1 MSSSEQ
7 VPSGEGGPAD
17 PRTGDRSPGGGA
29 SGGRAP
35 GGRSRGRRSRGGRG
49 RSRDD
54 AQPRDGQPGGPR
66 QPRDGRPQ
74 ADPQPRDGQ
83 PRDDQPRD
91 DQQPRDG
98 RPRDGRRPARG
109 RGRGGRDRDGGEQQ
123 TARQAARLAAA
134 HETLP
139 PLRYPEDLPV
149 TGRREEL
156 VRLIRDHQVV
166 VVAGATGSGKT
177 TQLPKL
183 ALEAGRGRSGLIG
196 HTQPRRIAARSVA
209 ERIAE
214 EVGSPLGEHVGF
226 SVRFTDS
233 TGPRTLLK
241 VMTDGILLAEIQ
253 RDPMLRRYDTVIVD
267 EAHERSLNVD
277 VLLGYLHR
285 LLPQR
290 PDLHLVITSAT
301 IDPQRFADHF
311 GGAPVVEVSG
321 RTYPV
326 EIRYR
331 PYAGDEADAGDER
344 DEPQAVVD
352 AVTELLTEGDG
363 DVLVFCSGER
373 EIRESVD
380 ALTRQ
385 LSGSVL
391 GLEVLPLYA
400 RLSAAD
406 QHRIFAPHTG
416 TRVIVSTN
424 VAETSLTVPGIRYVV
439 DTGLARISR
448 YSLRTKVQRLPIEP
462 ISQASAT
469 QRAGRSGRLAPGVA
483 IRLYGEADHEARP
496 EFTEPEVRRT
506 NLASVLLQL
515 TSLGIDDVEQLD
527 WLDPPDPRQVK
538 DGLALLEEL
547 GAVAE
552 ELEQDERGR
561 VTRHRRLTAVGR
573 TLARLP
579 VDPRL
584 GRMLLEADRN
594 GCLDEVRAV
603 VAGLSIMDVR
613 QRPADDEAR
622 ADLAHRRFRVEGS
635 DLLTRLALWRYL
647 RARREEL
654 SSSAFRRMCLA
665 EHLHHARVREWFDL
679 DAQLRQVCREAG
691 LGPNG
696 LLKDADEPR
705 KGSEATAYAQ
715 IEVGVA
721 ETVHRSMLPGLL
733 SHIGYREGD
742 ATDYLGARGA
752 RFAVGP
758 GSVLPRPR
766 PAGTAGAKRAKNA
779 GPRWVMATELVE
791 TARLFAR
798 DCAVIDPDWVEP
810 VAGHLVRRTY
820 SEPRWNASRGQVE
833 ATEKVT
839 LYGIPLV
846 AARTVGYGTVD
857 PGLSRELFVRHALV
871 ERDWAGRHAFLADNE
886 RLMTEVREIEE
897 RTRRRDVVV
906 DDTAVFAFYDARVP
920 ADVVSAAHFDA
931 WWKSARRDTPD
942 LLTMTRADVLAG
954 DGHAGVVVQQFPD
967 HLDVPHLDGTV
978 ALPLAY
984 RFSPGADDDGV
995 TVTVPEQ
1002 VLAAVDADA
1011 LGWLV
1016 PGLREELLTALV
1028 RSLPKALRRS
1038 FAPAPDHAAAVL
1050 AKVSPDGSVPRGP
1063 VREVLARAL
1072 TDLGGPVVTADDMD
1086 ASALPAH
1093 LLPRVRV
1100 VDSAGAVLVEG
1111 TDVDQLRRRLSGRAQ
1126 ESLARATSSLERRGL
1141 TEVPTEPLPEVVER
1155 RMAGHEVRG
1164 WPAWVDEGTTLG
1176 VRVLSQRPAAVTAHD
1191 RGVRRAVLMGVRS
1204 PLGAITKTLD
1214 VPTRLALSWS
1224 PYPSVLDL
1232 LEDCLAAAVTSLVR
1246 TARPDG
1252 TWGVRDA
1259 AAVAALVEV
1268 VRADV
1273 HPVTEDVV
1281 RTVSRVLTAAHA
1293 ARDRV
1298 SRLTSPALRD
1308 TVADVRA
1315 QVDWLV
1321 APGFVLATGVARLPH
1336 LLRYL
1341 AAVERRLD
1349 AAELDP
1355 GRDGLLLD
1363 RVLPA
1368 YDAYLDVVDA
1378 LPEGAG
1384 IPAALLDVRWMVEEL
1399 RVSVFAQQLGTAHPV
1414 SEKRIRTALAA
1425 LGG

>member
-1 MSSSEQ
+1 M
-7 VPSGEGGPAD
+7 
-17 PRTGDRSPGGGA
+17 
-29 SGGRAP
+29 
-35 GGRSRGRRSRGGRG
+35 
-49 RSRDD
+49 
-54 AQPRDGQPGGPR
+54 
-66 QPRDGRPQ
+66 
-74 ADPQPRDGQ
+74 
-83 PRDDQPRD
+83 
-91 DQQPRDG
+91 
-98 RPRDGRRPARG
+98 
-109 RGRGGRDRDGGEQQ
+109 
-123 TARQAARLAAA
+123 
-134 HETLP
+134 P
-139 PLRYPEDLPV
+139 PLSYPEDLPV
-149 TGRREEL
+149 VGRRSEL

-183 ALEAGRGRSGLIG
+183 ALEAGRGTTGLIG

-214 EVGSPLGEHVGF
+214 EVGTPLGEHVGF
-226 SVRFTDS
+226 AVRFTDS
-233 TGPRTLLK
+233 TGPSTLLK

-285 LLPQR
+285 LLPRR
-290 PDLHLVITSAT
+290 PDLHLIITSAT
-301 IDPQRFADHF
+301 IDPARFADHF

-331 PYAGDEADAGDER
+331 PYAGDEAAAGDDR

-352 AVTELLTEGDG
+352 AVAELLTEGDG

-373 EIRESVD
+373 EIREACD

-385 LSGSVL
+385 LSGSYV
-391 GLEVLPLYA
+391 GLEVLPLFA

-406 QHRIFAPHTG
+406 QHRIFAAHAG
-416 TRVIVSTN
+416 RRVIVSTN

-483 IRLYGEADHEARP
+483 IRLYGEADHDARP

-515 TSLGIDDVEQLD
+515 TSLGIDDIEELD

-552 ELEQDERGR
+552 QVEQDERGR
-561 VTRHRRLTAVGR
+561 VSRHRRLTDVGR

-594 GCLDEVRAV
+594 GCLDEVRAL
-603 VAGLSIMDVR
+603 VAGLSIIDVR
-613 QRPADDEAR
+613 QRPVEAE
-622 ADLAHRRFRVEGS
+622 AAAEASHRRFRVEGS

-679 DAQLRQVCREAG
+679 DAQLRQVCKEAR

-696 LLKDADEPR
+696 LLRTEDEPR
-705 KGSEATAYAQ
+705 RGAEASAYAQ
-715 IEVGVA
+715 LEASVA
-721 ETVHRSMLPGLL
+721 DTVHRSMLPGLL
-733 SHIGYREGD
+733 SHIGFREGD
-742 ATDYLGARGA
+742 ATDYLGARAA
-752 RFAVGP
+752 RFSIGS

-766 PAGTAGAKRAKNA
+766 PGGAGAKRAKNA
-779 GPRWVMATELVE
+779 GARWVMATELVE
-791 TARLFAR
+791 TTRLFAR
-798 DCAVIDPDWVEP
+798 DCAVIEPDWVEP
-810 VAGHLVRRTY
+810 VAGHLVRRSY
-820 SEPRWNASRGQVE
+820 SEPRWNTGRGQVE

-846 AARTVGYGTVD
+846 AARAVGYSTVD
-857 PGLSRELFVRHALV
+857 PVLSRELFLRHALV
-871 ERDWAGRHAFLADNE
+871 ERDWDSRHAFLVDNA
-886 RLMTEVREIEE
+886 RLMDEVRQIEE

-906 DDTAVFAFYDARVP
+906 DDTAVHAFYDARVP
-920 ADVVSAAHFDA
+920 ADVVSARHFDA
-931 WWKSARRDTPD
+931 WWKQARHVTPD
-942 LLTMTRADVLAG
+942 LLTMTQPDVLAG
-954 DGHAGVVVQQFPD
+954 DGHAGPVVEQFPD

-978 ALPLAY
+978 ALALSY
-984 RFSPGADDDGV
+984 VFSPGAPDDGV

-1002 VLAAVDADA
+1002 VLAALDADA

-1016 PGLREELLTALV
+1016 PGLREELVTALV

-1050 AKVSPDGSVPRGP
+1050 DRVSPGGAVPRGD
-1063 VREVLARAL
+1063 VREVVAGAL
-1072 TDLGGPVVTADDMD
+1072 TDLGGPVVTPDDLD
-1086 ASALPAH
+1086 PGVLPAH
-1093 LLPRVRV
+1093 LRPRVRV
-1100 VDSAGAVLVEG
+1100 VDTAGTVLAEG
-1111 TDVDQLRRRLSGRAQ
+1111 SDVVRLRRGLAGRAQ
-1126 ESLARATSSLERRGL
+1126 DSLARATASMERRSL
-1141 TEVPTEPLPEVVER
+1141 DAAPAERLAEVVE
-1155 RMAGHEVRG
+1155 AQLSGHEVRG
-1164 WPAWVDEGTTLG
+1164 WPAWVDEGSTLG
-1176 VRVLSQRPAAVTAHD
+1176 VRVVQQREAAVVAHD
-1191 RGVRRAVLMGVRS
+1191 RGVRRALLLGLAS
-1204 PLGAITKTLD
+1204 PLGSITRTLD
-1214 VPTRLALSWS
+1214 VPTRLALSWT
-1224 PYPSVLDL
+1224 PYPSVLDM
-1232 LEDCLAAAVTSLVR
+1232 LEDCLATAVTQLVR
-1246 TARPDG
+1246 RALPEG
-1252 TWGVRDA
+1252 TWSVRDA
-1259 AAVAALVEV
+1259 GAVEALRDA

-1273 HPVTEDVV
+1273 HPVTDELV
-1281 RTVSRVLTAAHA
+1281 RTVSRVLSAAHGV
-1293 ARDRV
+1293 RDRL
-1298 SRLTSPALRD
+1298 SRLGRPQLAD

-1321 APGFVLATGVARLPH
+1321 APGFVLATGATRLPH
-1336 LLRYL
+1336 VLRYL
-1341 AAVERRLD
+1341 GAVGRRLD
-1349 AAELDP
+1349 AAETDP
-1355 GRDGLLLD
+1355 GRDLVLLD

-1368 YDAYLDVVDA
+1368 YDAYLDVVDS
-1378 LPEGAG
+1378 LPEGTAV
-1384 IPAALLDVRWMVEEL
+1384 PASLLEVRWMVEEL

-1414 SEKRIRTALAA
+1414 SEKRIRNALAPWT
-1425 LGG
+1425 G

>member
-1 MSSSEQ
+1 MSS
-7 VPSGEGGPAD
+7 PTRPARRSG
-17 PRTGDRSPGGGA
+17 
-29 SGGRAP
+29 
-35 GGRSRGRRSRGGRG
+35 RGRRPSSGQGQQ
-49 RSRDD
+49 
-54 AQPRDGQPGGPR
+54 AQR
-66 QPRDGRPQ
+66 Q
-74 ADPQPRDGQ
+74 
-83 PRDDQPRD
+83 
-91 DQQPRDG
+91 
-98 RPRDGRRPARG
+98 
-109 RGRGGRDRDGGEQQ
+109 
-123 TARQAARLAAA
+123 TARLAAA
-134 HETLP
+134 RETMP

-149 TGRREEL
+149 SGRREEL

-183 ALEAGRGRSGLIG
+183 ALEAGRGTTGLIG

-214 EVGSPLGEHVGF
+214 EVGTPLGQHVGF
-226 SVRFTDS
+226 AVRFTDS
-233 TGPRTLLK
+233 TGPSTVLK

-253 RDPMLRRYDTVIVD
+253 RDPMLRRYDTIIVD

-285 LLPQR
+285 LLPRR

-326 EIRYR
+326 DIRYR
-331 PYAGDEADAGDER
+331 PYSGDEAEAGDDR

-373 EIRESVD
+373 EIREACE

-391 GLEVLPLYA
+391 GLEVLPLFA

-406 QHRIFAPHTG
+406 QHRIFAPHAG

-483 IRLYGEADHEARP
+483 IRLYGEADHDARP

-515 TSLGIDDVEQLD
+515 TSLGIDDIEELD

-561 VTRHRRLTAVGR
+561 VTRHRRLTPVGR

-584 GRMLLEADRN
+584 GRMLLEADTN
-594 GCLDEVRAV
+594 GCLDEVRAL
-603 VAGLSIMDVR
+603 VAGLSIIDVR
-613 QRPADDEAR
+613 QRPSDDEAR
-622 ADLAHRRFRVEGS
+622 AELAHRRFRVEGS

-647 RARREEL
+647 KARREEL

-679 DAQLRQVCREAG
+679 DGQLRQVCKEAK

-696 LLKDADEPR
+696 LLRPEDEPR
-705 KGSEATAYAQ
+705 RGSDAGAYAQ
-715 IEVGVA
+715 LEASVA
-721 ETVHRSMLPGLL
+721 DTVHRSLLPGLL
-733 SHIGYREGD
+733 SHIGFREGD
-742 ATDYLGARGA
+742 ATDYLGARGT
-752 RFAVGP
+752 RFSIGS
-758 GSVLPRPR
+758 GSVLPRAR
-766 PAGTAGAKRAKNA
+766 PAGTSGAKRAKNA

-798 DCAVIDPDWVEP
+798 DCAVIEPDWVEP

-820 SEPRWNASRGQVE
+820 SEPRWNAGRGQVE

-846 AARTVGYGTVD
+846 AARTVGYSRVD
-857 PGLSRELFVRHALV
+857 PALSRELFLRHGLV
-871 ERDWAGRHAFLADNE
+871 ERDWESRHAFLADNAA
-886 RLMTEVREIEE
+886 LMAEVREIEE

-920 ADVVSAAHFDA
+920 GDVVSARHFDA
-931 WWKSARRDTPD
+931 WWKQARRDAPD

-954 DGHAGVVVQQFPD
+954 DGRAGPVVEQFPD

-984 RFSPGADDDGV
+984 RFSPGASDDGV

-1002 VLAAVDADA
+1002 VLAALDADA

-1016 PGLREELLTALV
+1016 PGLREELVTALV

-1038 FAPAPDHAAAVL
+1038 FAPAPDHAAGVLERVAPGGTTPSGEVRAV
-1050 AKVSPDGSVPRGP
+1050 V
-1063 VREVLARAL
+1063 ARAL
-1072 TDLGGPVVTADDMD
+1072 TELGGPVVQADDLD
-1086 ASALPAH
+1086 ASGLPAH
-1093 LLPRVRV
+1093 LRMRVRV
-1100 VDSAGAVLVEG
+1100 VDTKGTVLAEG
-1111 TDVDQLRRRLSGRAQ
+1111 GDVDDLRGRLAGRAQ
-1126 ESLARATSSLERRGL
+1126 DSLSRATASMERRGL
-1141 TEVPTEPLPEVVER
+1141 DAAPVELLPDVVER
-1155 RMAGHEVRG
+1155 EVAGHEVRG
-1164 WPAWVDEGTTLG
+1164 WPAWVDEGATLG
-1176 VRVLSQRPAAVTAHD
+1176 VRVLSSREAAVVAHD
-1191 RGVRRAVLMGVRS
+1191 RGVRRAVLLDLRS
-1204 PLGAITKTLD
+1204 PLGAIAKTLD
-1214 VPTRLALSWS
+1214 VPTRLALSWT
-1224 PYPSVLDL
+1224 PYPSVLDM

-1246 TARPDG
+1246 QHRPGG
-1252 TWGVRDA
+1252 TWPVRDR
-1259 AAVAALVEV
+1259 AAVDALREIVRADVPPVTEEV

-1273 HPVTEDVV
+1273 HPVTEEVV
-1281 RTVSRVLTAAHA
+1281 RTVSRVLSAAHGV
-1293 ARDRV
+1293 RDRL

-1321 APGFVLATGVARLPH
+1321 AQGFVLATGAERLPH
-1336 LLRYL
+1336 VLRYL

-1349 AAELDP
+1349 AAEVDP
-1355 GRDGLLLD
+1355 GRDALLLD
-1363 RVLPA
+1363 KVLPA
-1368 YDAYLDVVDA
+1368 YDAYLDVVDT
-1378 LPEGAG
+1378 LPDGVAV
-1384 IPAALLDVRWMVEEL
+1384 PASLLEVRWMVEEL

-1414 SEKRIRTALAA
+1414 SEKRIRNALAA
-1425 LGG
+1425 WTAARG

>member
-1 MSSSEQ
+1 M
-7 VPSGEGGPAD
+7 
-17 PRTGDRSPGGGA
+17 TGDRPR
-29 SGGRAP
+29 RAP
-35 GGRSRGRRSRGGRG
+35 RAESSRTDNSRT
-49 RSRDD
+49 
-54 AQPRDGQPGGPR
+54 
-66 QPRDGRPQ
+66 
-74 ADPQPRDGQ
+74 
-83 PRDDQPRD
+83 
-91 DQQPRDG
+91 
-98 RPRDGRRPARG
+98 DGRRTDTPRSESSRTDSPGTGGTGRPNRPDRPRRG
-109 RGRGGRDRDGGEQQ
+109 EHQAQ
-123 TARQAARLAAA
+123 RQVERLAAA
-134 HETLP
+134 RATLP
-139 PLRYPEDLPV
+139 PLRYPEELPV

-156 VRLIRDHQVV
+156 VRLIRENQVV

-183 ALEAGRGRSGLIG
+183 ALEAGRGTTGLIG

-214 EVGSPLGEHVGF
+214 EVGTPLGEHVGF
-226 SVRFTDS
+226 AVRFTDS
-233 TGPRTLLK
+233 TGPSTLLK

-253 RDPMLRRYDTVIVD
+253 RDPMLRRYDTIIVD

-326 EIRYR
+326 DIRYR
-331 PYAGDEADAGDER
+331 PYSGDEADPADDR
-344 DEPQAVVD
+344 DEPQAIVD

-373 EIRESVD
+373 EIREACD
-380 ALTRQ
+380 ALTRE
-385 LSGSVL
+385 LSGAVL
-391 GLEVLPLYA
+391 GLEVLPLFA

-416 TRVIVSTN
+416 TRVVVSTN

-462 ISQASAT
+462 VSQASAT
-469 QRAGRSGRLAPGVA
+469 QRAGRSGRLAPGIAV
-483 IRLYGEADHEARP
+483 RLYGEADHDSRP

-515 TSLGIDDVEQLD
+515 TSLGIDDVEELD

-547 GAVAE
+547 GAVDE
-552 ELEQDERGR
+552 QLEQDERGR
-561 VTRHRRLTAVGR
+561 VTRSRRLTATGR

-584 GRMLLEADRN
+584 GRMLLEADRL

-603 VAGLSIMDVR
+603 VAGLSIIDVR

-622 ADLAHRRFRVEGS
+622 AELAHRRFRVDGS
-635 DLLTRLALWRYL
+635 DLLTRLAMWRYL
-647 RARREEL
+647 RSRRDEL

-679 DAQLRQVCREAG
+679 DGQLRQVCKEAG

-696 LLKDADEPR
+696 ALREEDEPR
-705 KGSEATAYAQ
+705 RGADAAAFAEFEAS
-715 IEVGVA
+715 VA
-721 ETVHRSMLPGLL
+721 ETVHRAMLPGLL
-733 SHIGYREGD
+733 SHIGFREGD

-752 RFAVGP
+752 RFSVAP

-766 PAGTAGAKRAKNA
+766 PAGTAGAGRAKNA

-820 SEPRWNASRGQVE
+820 SEPRWNAGRGQVE

-846 AARTVGYGTVD
+846 AARTVGYARVD
-857 PGLSRELFVRHALV
+857 PGLARELFVRHALV
-871 ERDWAGRHAFLADNE
+871 ERDWESRHAFLAANE
-886 RLMTEVREIEE
+886 SLMAEVRQIEE

-906 DDTAVFAFYDARVP
+906 DDTAVYAFYDARVP
-920 ADVVSAAHFDA
+920 ADVVSARHFDA
-931 WWKSARRDTPD
+931 WWKQARHETPD
-942 LLTMTRADVLAG
+942 LLTMTRADVMTGSGGGPA
-954 DGHAGVVVQQFPD
+954 VEQFPD
-967 HLDVPHLDGTV
+967 TLEVPHLEGTV
-978 ALPLAY
+978 ALALSY
-984 RFSPGADDDGV
+984 VFSPGAPDDGV

-1011 LGWLV
+1011 IGWLV
-1016 PGLREELLTALV
+1016 PGLREELVTALV

-1038 FAPAPDHAAAVL
+1038 FAPAPDHAALVL
-1050 AKVSPDGSVPRGP
+1050 RQVSPDGAAPRGA
-1063 VREVLARAL
+1063 VVDVVARAL
-1072 TDLGGPVVTADDMD
+1072 TGLGGPVVSAGDLDP
-1086 ASALPAH
+1086 ASLPSH
-1093 LLPRVRV
+1093 LRPHVRV
-1100 VDSAGAVLVEG
+1100 VDAGGTVLAEGADVEE
-1111 TDVDQLRRRLSGRAQ
+1111 LRRRLSTRAQ
-1126 ESLARATSSLERRGL
+1126 DSLTRATSSMERRGL
-1141 TEVPTEPLPEVVER
+1141 TVAPAEPLPEVVER
-1155 RMAGHEVRG
+1155 RLAGHEVRG
-1164 WPAWVDEGTTLG
+1164 WPAFVDEGTTLG
-1176 VRVLSQRPAAVTAHD
+1176 VRVMSARADAVVAHD
-1191 RGVRRAVLMGVRS
+1191 RGVRRAVVLGLRS
-1204 PLGAITKTLD
+1204 PIAAITKGLD
-1214 VPTRLALSWS
+1214 VPTRLALSWT
-1224 PYPSVLDL
+1224 PYPDVLAT
-1232 LEDCLAAAVTSLVR
+1232 LEDCLATAVTALVR
-1246 TARPDG
+1246 RHRPDG

-1259 AAVAALVEV
+1259 AAVDALREL

-1281 RTVSRVLTAAHA
+1281 RTVARVLSAAHGV
-1293 ARDRV
+1293 RDRV
-1298 SRLTSPALRD
+1298 SRLRQPALAE

-1321 APGFVLATGVARLPH
+1321 GPGFVLATGVDRLPH
-1336 LLRYL
+1336 VLRYL

-1349 AAELDP
+1349 AAEAGP
-1355 GRDGLLLD
+1355 QRDLQLLD

-1378 LPEGAG
+1378 LPAGAPV
-1384 IPAALLDVRWMVEEL
+1384 PAALLDVRWMVEEL

-1414 SEKRIRTALAA
+1414 SEKRVRTALAPWT
-1425 LGG
+1425 G

>member
-1 MSSSEQ
+1 MPPDPT
-7 VPSGEGGPAD
+7 PSAE
-17 PRTGDRSPGGGA
+17 RGA
-29 SGGRAP
+29 AP
-35 GGRSRGRRSRGGRG
+35 SRRRGGQR
-49 RSRDD
+49 
-54 AQPRDGQPGGPR
+54 
-66 QPRDGRPQ
+66 
-74 ADPQPRDGQ
+74 
-83 PRDDQPRD
+83 
-91 DQQPRDG
+91 
-98 RPRDGRRPARG
+98 RRPGNQRAEPA
-109 RGRGGRDRDGGEQQ
+109 EQQ
-123 TARQAARLAAA
+123 ARRQTARLAAA
-134 HETLP
+134 RETLP
-139 PLRYPEDLPV
+139 PLRYPEELPV
-149 TGRREEL
+149 SGRREEL

-183 ALEAGRGRSGLIG
+183 ALEAGRGTTGLIG

-214 EVGSPLGEHVGF
+214 EVGTPLGGHVGF
-226 SVRFTDS
+226 AVRFTDS
-233 TGPRTLLK
+233 TGPSTLLK

-253 RDPMLRRYDTVIVD
+253 RDPMLRRYDTIIVD

-326 EIRYR
+326 DIRYR
-331 PYAGDEADAGDER
+331 PYAGDEADPRDDR
-344 DEPQAVVD
+344 DEPQAIVD

-373 EIRESVD
+373 EIREACD

-406 QHRIFAPHTG
+406 QHRIFAAHTG
-416 TRVIVSTN
+416 TRVVVSTN

-439 DTGLARISR
+439 DTGLARIAR

-469 QRAGRSGRLAPGVA
+469 QRAGRSGRLSPGVA
-483 IRLYGEADHEARP
+483 IRLYGEADHDARP

-515 TSLGIDDVEQLD
+515 TSLGIDDVEELD

-547 GAVAE
+547 CAVDE
-552 ELEQDERGR
+552 QLEQDERGR
-561 VTRHRRLTAVGR
+561 VTRHRRLTPVGR

-584 GRMLLEADRN
+584 GRMLLEADRL

-603 VAGLSIMDVR
+603 VAGLSIIDVR
-613 QRPADDEAR
+613 QRPVDDEAR

-679 DAQLRQVCREAG
+679 DGQLRQVCTEAG
-691 LGPNG
+691 LGASRA
-696 LLKDADEPR
+696 LRHDDEPR
-705 KGSEATAYAQ
+705 PGAEASAFAE
-715 IEVGVA
+715 IEAAVA
-721 ETVHRSMLPGLL
+721 ETVHRAMLPGLL
-733 SHIGYREGD
+733 SHIGFREGD

-752 RFAVGP
+752 RFSVAP

-766 PAGTAGAKRAKNA
+766 PAGAAGAKRAKNA
-779 GPRWVMATELVE
+779 GVRWLMATELVE

-798 DCAVIDPDWVEP
+798 DCAVIEPDWVEP
-810 VAGHLVRRTY
+810 VAEHLLRRTY
-820 SEPRWNASRGQVE
+820 SEPRWNATRGQVE

-846 AARTVGYGTVD
+846 TARTVGYARVD
-857 PGLSRELFVRHALV
+857 PGLSRELFLRHGLV
-871 ERDWAGRHAFLADNE
+871 ERDWESRHAFLAANE
-886 RLMTEVREIEE
+886 ALMAEVRDIEE

-906 DDTAVFAFYDARVP
+906 DDTAVYAFYDARVP
-920 ADVVSAAHFDA
+920 GDVVSARHFDA
-931 WWKSARRDTPD
+931 WWKQARHDTPD
-942 LLTMTRADVLAG
+942 LLTMQRADVMAG
-954 DGHAGVVVQQFPD
+954 PGGGPVVEQFPD
-967 HLDVPHLDGTV
+967 HLDVPHLEGTV
-978 ALPLAY
+978 ALALSYVFA
-984 RFSPGADDDGV
+984 PGTADDGV

-1016 PGLREELLTALV
+1016 PGLREDLVTALV

-1038 FAPAPDHAAAVL
+1038 FAPAPDHAALVL
-1050 AKVSPDGSVPRGP
+1050 RQVSPDGSVPRGP
-1063 VREVLARAL
+1063 VTEVVARAL
-1072 TDLGGPVVTADDMD
+1072 TGLGGPVVAATDLDLGAV
-1086 ASALPAH
+1086 SSH
-1093 LLPRVRV
+1093 LRPHVRV
-1100 VDSAGAVLVEG
+1100 VDAGGRVLAEG
-1111 TDVDQLRRRLSGRAQ
+1111 TDVDAL
-1126 ESLARATSSLERRGL
+1126 RRGL
-1141 TEVPTEPLPEVVER
+1141 SSRAQDSLSRATASMEQRGLASAPVEALPEVVER
-1155 RMAGHEVRG
+1155 RLAGHEVRG
-1164 WPAWVDEGTTLG
+1164 WPALVDEGTTLG
-1176 VRVLSQRPAAVTAHD
+1176 VRVMSARPTAVPAHD
-1191 RGVRRAVLMGVRS
+1191 RGVRRAVLIGLRS

-1214 VPTRLALSWS
+1214 VPTRLALSWT
-1224 PYPSVLDL
+1224 PYPSVLDM
-1232 LEDCLAAAVTSLVR
+1232 LEDCLATAVTALVR
-1246 TARPDG
+1246 RHRPDG
-1252 TWGVRDA
+1252 TWAVRDA
-1259 AAVAALVEV
+1259 VAVDALREL

-1281 RTVSRVLTAAHA
+1281 RTVARVLSAAHRVR
-1293 ARDRV
+1293 ARLVGRG
-1298 SRLTSPALRD
+1298 SPALAE

-1315 QVDWLV
+1315 QLDWLV
-1321 APGFVLATGVARLPH
+1321 GPGFVLATGVDRLPH
-1336 LLRYL
+1336 VLRYV

-1349 AAELDP
+1349 AAELAP
-1355 GRDGLLLD
+1355 ARDGELLD

-1378 LPEGAG
+1378 LEEGAPV
-1384 IPAALLDVRWMVEEL
+1384 PAGLLDVRWMVEEL

-1414 SEKRIRTALAA
+1414 SEKRIRAALAPWTA
-1425 LGG
+1425 

>member
-1 MSSSEQ
+1 MSS
-7 VPSGEGGPAD
+7 P
-17 PRTGDRSPGGGA
+17 T
-29 SGGRAP
+29 
-35 GGRSRGRRSRGGRG
+35 
-49 RSRDD
+49 
-54 AQPRDGQPGGPR
+54 
-66 QPRDGRPQ
+66 
-74 ADPQPRDGQ
+74 
-83 PRDDQPRD
+83 
-91 DQQPRDG
+91 
-98 RPRDGRRPARG
+98 RPARRSG
-109 RGRGGRDRDGGEQQ
+109 RGRGDRSGSRRGDGAQQ
-123 TARQAARLAAA
+123 TQRQTARLAAA
-134 HETLP
+134 RETMP

-149 TGRREEL
+149 TGRRDEL

-183 ALEAGRGRSGLIG
+183 ALEAGRGTTGLIG

-214 EVGSPLGEHVGF
+214 EVGTPLGQHVGF
-226 SVRFTDS
+226 AVRFTDS
-233 TGPRTLLK
+233 TGPSTVLK

-253 RDPMLRRYDTVIVD
+253 RDPMLRRYDTIIVD

-285 LLPQR
+285 LLPKR
-290 PDLHLVITSAT
+290 PDLHLIITSAT

-326 EIRYR
+326 DIRYR
-331 PYAGDEADAGDER
+331 PYSGDEAEAGDDR

-373 EIRESVD
+373 EIREAVD

-391 GLEVLPLYA
+391 GLEVLPLFA

-406 QHRIFAPHTG
+406 QHRIFAPHAG

-469 QRAGRSGRLAPGVA
+469 QRAGRSGRLAPGIA
-483 IRLYGEADHEARP
+483 IRLYGEADHDARP

-515 TSLGIDDVEQLD
+515 TSLGIDDIEELD

-561 VTRHRRLTAVGR
+561 VTRHRRLTPVGR

-584 GRMLLEADRN
+584 GRMLLEADTN
-594 GCLDEVRAV
+594 GCLDEVRAL
-603 VAGLSIMDVR
+603 VAGLSIIDVR
-613 QRPADDEAR
+613 QRPSDDEAR

-647 RARREEL
+647 KARREEL

-679 DAQLRQVCREAG
+679 DGQLRQVCKEAK

-696 LLKDADEPR
+696 LLRPEDEPR
-705 KGSEATAYAQ
+705 RGSEAGAYAQ
-715 IEVGVA
+715 LEASVA
-721 ETVHRSMLPGLL
+721 DTVHRSLLPGLL
-733 SHIGYREGD
+733 SHIGFREGD
-742 ATDYLGARGA
+742 ATDYLGARGT
-752 RFAVGP
+752 RFSIGS

-766 PAGTAGAKRAKNA
+766 PAGSAGAKRAKNA

-798 DCAVIDPDWVEP
+798 DCAVIEPDWVEP

-820 SEPRWNASRGQVE
+820 SEPRWNAGRGQVE

-839 LYGIPLV
+839 LYGLPLV
-846 AARTVGYGTVD
+846 AARTVGYARVD
-857 PGLSRELFVRHALV
+857 PVLSRELFIRHGLV
-871 ERDWAGRHAFLADNE
+871 ERDWESRHAFLADNAT
-886 RLMTEVREIEE
+886 LMAEVREIEE

-906 DDTAVFAFYDARVP
+906 DDTAVYAFYDTRIP
-920 ADVVSAAHFDA
+920 ADVVSARHFDA
-931 WWKSARRDTPD
+931 WWKQTRRDTPD
-942 LLTMTRADVLAG
+942 LLSMTRADVLAG
-954 DGHAGVVVQQFPD
+954 DGRAGPVVEQFPD
-967 HLDVPHLDGTV
+967 HLDVPHLDATV
-978 ALPLAY
+978 PLPLAY
-984 RFSPGADDDGV
+984 RFSPGATDDGV

-1002 VLAAVDADA
+1002 VLAALDADA

-1016 PGLREELLTALV
+1016 PGLREELVTALI

-1038 FAPAPDHAAAVL
+1038 FAPAPDHAAGVL
-1050 AKVSPDGSVPRGP
+1050 ERVAPGGVTPPGE
-1063 VREVLARAL
+1063 VRDVVARAL
-1072 TDLGGPVVTADDMD
+1072 TELGGPVVRADDLD
-1086 ASALPAH
+1086 ASGLPAH
-1093 LLPRVRV
+1093 LRMRVRV
-1100 VDSAGAVLVEG
+1100 VDTRGAVLAEG
-1111 TDVDQLRRRLSGRAQ
+1111 GDVDDLRGRLAGRAQ
-1126 ESLARATSSLERRGL
+1126 DSLQRATAAMERRGL
-1141 TEVPTEPLPEVVER
+1141 DAAPDEPLTDVVEQEV
-1155 RMAGHEVRG
+1155 AGHQVRG
-1164 WPAWVDEGTTLG
+1164 WPAWVDEGATLG
-1176 VRVLSQRPAAVTAHD
+1176 VRVLSSREAAVVAHD
-1191 RGVRRAVLMGVRS
+1191 RGVRRAVMLDLRS

-1214 VPTRLALSWS
+1214 VPTRLALSWT
-1224 PYPSVLDL
+1224 PYPSVLDM

-1246 TARPDG
+1246 RHRPDG
-1252 TWGVRDA
+1252 TWSVRDRA
-1259 AAVAALVEV
+1259 GVDALREL

-1273 HPVTEDVV
+1273 HPVTEEVV
-1281 RTVSRVLTAAHA
+1281 RTVSRVLSAAHGV
-1293 ARDRV
+1293 RDRV
-1298 SRLTSPALRD
+1298 SRLTSPTLQG
-1308 TVADVRA
+1308 TVADVTA

-1321 APGFVLATGVARLPH
+1321 AQGFVLATGADRLPH
-1336 LLRYL
+1336 VLRYL

-1355 GRDGLLLD
+1355 GRDALLLD
-1363 RVLPA
+1363 KVLPA

-1378 LPEGAG
+1378 LPDGAAV
-1384 IPAALLDVRWMVEEL
+1384 PASLLEVRWMVEEL
-1399 RVSVFAQQLGTAHPV
+1399 RVSVFAQPLGTAHPV
-1414 SEKRIRTALAA
+1414 SEKRIRNALNAWVAA
-1425 LGG
+1425 RA